1 MDLGEIKAIA
11 QAGMSLQRLK
21 VEMAGVNI
29 ANANSI
35 MGHESGSLKVYNVN
49 TRYTSSANF
58 QSLLN
63 GSALDKLPEVS
74 VNSTNAP
81 VNSFYEPDS
90 PFADSMGMVQKPAID
105 TVQEMLKVIAAT
117 RAYEANIRIYNS
129 ASAMGQKALEIGAK
143 R

>member
-1 MDLGEIKAIA
+1 MGLDEIKAIA
-11 QAGMSLQRLK
+11 QEGMSLQRLK
-21 VEMAGVNI
+21 VEMAGLNI
-29 ANANSI
+29 ANANSVV
-35 MGHESGSLKVYNVN
+35 GPDSSSLKVYNVN
-49 TRYTSSANF
+49 TSYKSSSDF

-63 GSALDKLPEVS
+63 GSALDKLPEVTIDS
-74 VNSTNAP
+74 NAAP

-90 PFADSMGMVQKPAID
+90 PLADLTGMVHKPGID
-105 TVQEMLKVIAAT
+105 TTQEMLKVIAAT